1 MRPEP
6 ARIVSDPVPPSAAAD
21 DAIVV
26 SAALAIPRA
35 EVSFRASRAG
45 GPGGQHV
52 NTSSTR
58 VELLWDLG
66 GSAALSEAQRALLT
80 TKLGAR
86 LDAEGKVRVV
96 VSESRSQRQ
105 NRVIGEERLADLVRD
120 ALRPRKARRPTKRP
134 RRANEARLADKKKR
148 GDRKRD
154 RRDEF

>member
-1 MRPEP
+1 MSSP
-6 ARIVSDPVPPSAAAD
+6 IPPSPPPD

-26 SAALAIPRA
+26 TPALAIPRG
-35 EVSFRASRAG
+35 ELQFRASRAG

-58 VELLWDLG
+58 VELLWDLAR
-66 GSAALSEAQRALLT
+66 SAVVDEAQRATLQERLA
-80 TKLGAR
+80 GR
-86 LDAEGKVRVV
+86 LDAEGSVRVV

-105 NRVIGEERLADLVRD
+105 NREIAEERLAALVAD
-120 ALRPRKARRPTKRP
+120 ALRVRKRRRPTKRP

-154 RRDEF
+154 RREGY

>member
-1 MRPEP
+1 M
-6 ARIVSDPVPPSAAAD
+6 SDPVPPQSLGSD

-26 SAALAIPRA
+26 GAALVIPRG

-58 VELLWDLG
+58 IELLWDLR
-66 GSAALSEAQRALLT
+66 GSTCVSEGQRALLT
-80 TKLGAR
+80 TKLAAR
-86 LDAEGKVRVV
+86 LDAEGRVRVV

-105 NRVIGEERLADLVRD
+105 NREIAEARLAELVRD
-120 ALRPRKARRPTKRP
+120 ALKPRKSRRPTKRP
-134 RRANEARLADKKKR
+134 RRANEARLSDKKKR

-154 RRDEF
+154 RRDDH

>member
-1 MRPEP
+1 M
-6 ARIVSDPVPPSAAAD
+6 SDPVPPSAGSD

-26 SAALAIPRA
+26 SAALAIARG

-58 VELLWDLG
+58 IELLWDLP
-66 GSAALSEAQRALLT
+66 GSTSLDEAQRAVLT
-80 TKLGAR
+80 AKLAAR
-86 LDAEGKVRVV
+86 LDADGRVRVV

-105 NRVIGEERLADLVRD
+105 NRVIAEARLADLVRD
-120 ALRPRKARRPTKRP
+120 ALRPRKTRRATKRP
-134 RRANEARLADKKKR
+134 RRANEARLSDKKKR

-154 RRDEF
+154 RRDDF